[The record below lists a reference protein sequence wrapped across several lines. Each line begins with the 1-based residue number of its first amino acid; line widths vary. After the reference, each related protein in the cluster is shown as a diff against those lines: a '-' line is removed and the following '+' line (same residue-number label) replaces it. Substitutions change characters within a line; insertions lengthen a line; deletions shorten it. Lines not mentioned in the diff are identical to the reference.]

1 MPDIF
6 EIRIPIETKIK
17 DEVITKFSAKQGGK
31 FYIFSHLWECFVWA
45 ATIGFLRNE
54 RRTLSSPKERIFSL
68 NTMRNGNGEKDVQ
81 ALICMCIAREG
92 SLEIMKNPDDAI
104 NIIAEYAN
112 GGFYHIKELIENGE
126 NTFNDFEKVKQEI
139 FSRNYNSLEQDR
151 KVTHKQDSL
160 EEENDEDNE
169 TSINNNPFLKI
180 IEQEDESSADSA
192 QDAVQNDEEKGY
204 TISNSST
211 RSTIQD
217 KTGNVVFAADGIF
230 KYLRGKLYRLK
241 LKDECFT
248 LKRMDLNGSVWM
260 KGEKKIVSYPQTELY
275 KILNNN
281 TDYAEIIEDI
291 EDNSVFEKCQLKVK
305 GVWYNYEGNLV
316 MAEHTETK
324 SPLSPSN
331 ETPIVTNNLSYE
343 RKRQAIL
350 RAMETIRVPTEIH
363 GIANRIS
370 KTAWGE
376 AIKDK
381 DVEKIIKTL
390 SEVKSSEGKYI
401 LKR

>member
-17 DEVITKFSAKQGGK
+17 EEVITKFSAKQGGK
-31 FYIFSHLWECFVWA
+31 FFIFSHLWECFVWA

-54 RRTLSSPKERIFSL
+54 RRSLSSPKERIFSL

-92 SLEIMKNPDDAI
+92 NLEIMKNPDDAI

-139 FSRNYNSLEQDR
+139 FSRNYNPLEQDR
-151 KVTHKQDSL
+151 RKKQDSPD
-160 EEENDEDNE
+160 EENDEDSE
-169 TSINNNPFLKI
+169 TSITNNPFLKI
-180 IEQEDESSADSA
+180 IEQEDESSVDSA
-192 QDAVQNDEEKGY
+192 QDAMQNDEEKGY

-230 KYLRGKLYRLK
+230 KYLRGKLYRLN

-248 LKRMDLNGSVWM
+248 LKRMDFDGSAWM
-260 KGEKKIVSYPQTELY
+260 KGGKKIVSYPQTELY
-275 KILNNN
+275 KILDNN

-291 EDNSVFEKCQLKVK
+291 IDDSAFENCRLKVK
-305 GVWYNYEGNLV
+305 GVWYNYKGNLV
-316 MAEHTETK
+316 TDELTKTES
-324 SPLSPSN
+324 SPSPSN
-331 ETPIVTNNLSYE
+331 ETPIATSDPSYE

-350 RAMETIRVPTEIH
+350 KAMETIRVPTEIH

-370 KTAWGE
+370 RTSWGE
-376 AIKDK
+376 TIKDE

-390 SEVKSSEGKYI
+390 PEVKSSEGKYI